1 MKMNGIPNIVF
12 LILSLFKSLNRSQ
25 QLYVSTVRI
34 KLAAL
39 RLICLESASSKR
51 GVRPILVYKNMLKHC
66 TSLFVIANKNLI

>member
-12 LILSLFKSLNRSQ
+12 FISSLFKSLNCSQ

-39 RLICLESASSKR
+39 RLICLRNASSER
-51 GVRPILVYKNMLKHC
+51 GVQPVLVYKNMLKHC
-66 TSLFVIANKNLI
+66 TSLFVIANKY